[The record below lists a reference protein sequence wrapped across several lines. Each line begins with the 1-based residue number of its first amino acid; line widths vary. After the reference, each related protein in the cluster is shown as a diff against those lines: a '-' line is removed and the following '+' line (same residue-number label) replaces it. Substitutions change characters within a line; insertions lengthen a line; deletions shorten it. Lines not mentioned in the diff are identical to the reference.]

1 MGSLW
6 IRPASLCSY
15 FTAGHSLVV
24 HTVVAAVLMA
34 ISNRWK
40 GIIWC
45 SSSRVPDVHCLHHK
59 WLLLCTMCFA
69 LSLYAHLS
77 QDHRNTQIRQD
88 IKLKSGF
95 FQCILAVIN
104 RFAPNSVI
112 IKTCYW
118 YILHTV
124 NGFFLTWGSRQLH
137 VFMKCQEALYWGS
150 PLEKWTCCTLGASWS
165 QLGVYNSSV
174 KWKTH
179 AQSAC
184 GSHCTS
190 GQLSRDFFLSLFKL
204 SIRGKRRIWKWGTCC
219 HFCCDTL
226 CLLPFKQMFP
236 FNPFVWL
243 LYKSETSFISKTMLY
258 TILSLKSVIVAE
270 VPTSFKT
277 LLSRGVL

>member
-1 MGSLW
+1 
-6 IRPASLCSY
+6 
-15 FTAGHSLVV
+15 
-24 HTVVAAVLMA
+24 
-34 ISNRWK
+34 
-40 GIIWC
+40 
-45 SSSRVPDVHCLHHK
+45 
-59 WLLLCTMCFA
+59 MCFA

-137 VFMKCQEALYWGS
+137 VCMKCQEALYWGS

-190 GQLSRDFFLSLFKL
+190 GQLSRDFFFITIQAEYQRQEKDLEM
-204 SIRGKRRIWKWGTCC
+204 G
-219 HFCCDTL
+219 D
-226 CLLPFKQMFP
+226 LLPF
-236 FNPFVWL
+236 L
-243 LYKSETSFISKTMLY
+243 LWHVVPSTIQAIVPIQSICVTFI
-258 TILSLKSVIVAE
+258 
-270 VPTSFKT
+270 
-277 LLSRGVL
+277 